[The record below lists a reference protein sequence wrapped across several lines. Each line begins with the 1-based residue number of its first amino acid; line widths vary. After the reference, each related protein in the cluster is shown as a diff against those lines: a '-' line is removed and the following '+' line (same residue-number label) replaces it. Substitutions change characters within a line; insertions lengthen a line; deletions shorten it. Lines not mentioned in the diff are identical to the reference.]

1 MTKKHIFITNI
12 FLFAEFTNK
21 IQYVNIDKSKKYS
34 IINSVEKELKGEKIM
49 LAKMWKKIGIF
60 ILIVAC
66 IFNIMLK
73 LVKRIS
79 LNTQLKDSIT
89 YMQDEYKEM
98 ENKTK

>member
-1 MTKKHIFITNI
+1 
-12 FLFAEFTNK
+12 
-21 IQYVNIDKSKKYS
+21 
-34 IINSVEKELKGEKIM
+34 M
-49 LAKMWKKIGIF
+49 LAKIWKKLGIF

-79 LNTQLKDSIT
+79 LNTQLQDSIS
-89 YMQDEYKEM
+89 YMEEEYKEM

>member
-1 MTKKHIFITNI
+1 
-12 FLFAEFTNK
+12 
-21 IQYVNIDKSKKYS
+21 
-34 IINSVEKELKGEKIM
+34 M
-49 LAKMWKKIGIF
+49 LAKIWKKVGIF

-79 LNTQLKDSIT
+79 LNTQLQESIS
-89 YMQDEYKEM
+89 YMQEEYKEM

>member
-1 MTKKHIFITNI
+1 MR
-12 FLFAEFTNK
+12 
-21 IQYVNIDKSKKYS
+21 VDIDKTKKYS
-34 IINSVEKELKGEKIM
+34 IINMYKKGEKTM
-49 LAKMWKKIGIF
+49 LAKIWKKIGIF

-79 LNTQLKDSIT
+79 LNTQLQDSVT
-89 YMQDEYKEM
+89 YIQEEYKEM

>member
-1 MTKKHIFITNI
+1 
-12 FLFAEFTNK
+12 
-21 IQYVNIDKSKKYS
+21 
-34 IINSVEKELKGEKIM
+34 M
-49 LAKMWKKIGIF
+49 LAKIWKKIGIF

-79 LNTQLKDSIT
+79 LNTQLEESVS
-89 YMQDEYKEM
+89 YMQEELKEI

>member
-1 MTKKHIFITNI
+1 M
-12 FLFAEFTNK
+12 
-21 IQYVNIDKSKKYS
+21 
-34 IINSVEKELKGEKIM
+34 KEGEKTM
-49 LAKMWKKIGIF
+49 LAKIWKKVGIF

-79 LNTQLKDSIT
+79 LNTQLQETISYVD
-89 YMQDEYKEM
+89 DENKEM

>member
-1 MTKKHIFITNI
+1 
-12 FLFAEFTNK
+12 
-21 IQYVNIDKSKKYS
+21 
-34 IINSVEKELKGEKIM
+34 M
-49 LAKMWKKIGIF
+49 LAKIWKKIGIF

-79 LNTQLKDSIT
+79 LNTQLKESVSH
-89 YMQDEYKEM
+89 MQEELEEI

>member
-1 MTKKHIFITNI
+1 
-12 FLFAEFTNK
+12 
-21 IQYVNIDKSKKYS
+21 
-34 IINSVEKELKGEKIM
+34 M
-49 LAKMWKKIGIF
+49 LAKIWKKVGIF

-79 LNTQLKDSIT
+79 LNSEIKETVS
-89 YMQDEYKEM
+89 YMVEEYKEM